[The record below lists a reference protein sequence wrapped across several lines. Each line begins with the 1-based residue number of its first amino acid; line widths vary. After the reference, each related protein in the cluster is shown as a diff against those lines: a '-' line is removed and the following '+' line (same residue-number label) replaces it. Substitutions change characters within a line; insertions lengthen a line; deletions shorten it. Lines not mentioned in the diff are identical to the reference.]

1 MSKQLKLR
9 RGTTAQHST
18 FTGAEGEVTVD
29 TTKDTLVVHDGVT
42 AGGKPLATE
51 AGLAGKQP
59 LSNNLTTYASTGI
72 GFRNRIING
81 DMRIDQR
88 NNGASVSVATGV
100 FGYLTVD
107 RWRVNNPTDG
117 ALTLQRSSVAP
128 AGFNNSLLA
137 TITTADA
144 SLGAAQFCFLQQPIE
159 GFNVG
164 DLAFGSASASAVTL
178 SFWVRSSV
186 TGTMGGSITN
196 GVANR
201 SYPFTYTVNSANTWE
216 QKTVTLSGDTTGT
229 WATDNSAG
237 MNVFFSLGCGT
248 DNSGTAGSWTSGLK
262 LSATGATSVVGTSG
276 ATFYITGVQLEA
288 GTVATPFERRDYG
301 RELMMCQRYYEVVGN
316 GASGTLNSGNAGTV
330 SFTTFWKVTKRAGP
344 TVGVGFGAVQGA
356 DIASAVTYQ
365 GGIGAGAWY
374 FPQGVTASAEL

>member
-1 MSKQLKLR
+1 MSNLKVNTINDASGGSAAVLY
-9 RGTTAQHST
+9 
-18 FTGAEGEVTVD
+18 
-29 TTKDTLVVHDGVT
+29 GV
-42 AGGKPLATE
+42 
-51 AGLAGKQP
+51 
-59 LSNNLTTYASTGI
+59 ASPPNSM

-88 NNGASVSVATGV
+88 NAGASVAVASTN

-107 RWRVNNPTDG
+107 RWRVNNQTDG

-144 SLGAAQFCFLQQPIE
+144 SLGAAQFCFLQQTIE

-164 DLAFGSASASAVTL
+164 DLAFGSASASAITV

-186 TGTMGGSITN
+186 TGTMGGTVTN
-196 GVANR
+196 GAVNR
-201 SYPFTYTVNSANTWE
+201 SYPFTYAISSANTWE

-237 MNVFFSLGCGT
+237 MNIFFSLGCGT
-248 DNSGTAGSWTSGLK
+248 DNSGTAGAWAGAQR
-262 LSATGATSVVGTSG
+262 LSATGATSVVGTNG

-288 GTVATPFERRDYG
+288 GSVASPFERRDYG
-301 RELMMCQRYYEVVGN
+301 RELMMCQRYYEIGDVEISMAAGPN
-316 GASGTLNSGNAGTV
+316 TASN
-330 SFTTFWKVTKRAGP
+330 VTIPFVQLKRATPSITLTNSWLSGS
-344 TVGVGFGAVQGA
+344 TTAYKL
-356 DIASAVTYQ
+356 SAYKSGSQSAT
-365 GGIGAGAWY
+365 
-374 FPQGVTASAEL
+374 FNFTASAEL